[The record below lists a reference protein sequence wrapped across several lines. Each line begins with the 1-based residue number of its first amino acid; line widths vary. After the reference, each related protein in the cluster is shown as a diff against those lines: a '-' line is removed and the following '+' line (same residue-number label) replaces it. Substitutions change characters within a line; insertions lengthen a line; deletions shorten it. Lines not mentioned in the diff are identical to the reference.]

1 MEQWVEMI
9 RFKTERFRYYVSNQ
23 GNFKR
28 LTIAS
33 NKTKER
39 AKVKTSLGYI
49 KVSIGDKDYLAHRLV
64 AEHFIP
70 NPDNLTDV
78 NHIDEDKT
86 NNCVDNLQ
94 WLSHKDNVNYGTRNE
109 RAKQTKLNNEQAQK
123 ERDLMEK
130 YSYLL
135 LGMIIG
141 TIDNEIDD
149 ITKYS

>member
-1 MEQWVEMI
+1 MEQWVEMV

-33 NKTKER
+33 NKTKEI
-39 AKVKTSLGYI
+39 AKVKASLGYI
-49 KVSIGDKDYLAHRLV
+49 KVSIGDKYHFAHRLV
-64 AEHFIP
+64 AEHFISNP
-70 NPDNLTDV
+70 NNLSDV

-109 RAKQTKLNNEQAQK
+109 RAKQTKLNNKQAQK

-141 TIDNEIDD
+141 TINDEIDD
-149 ITKYS
+149 DIKA